1 MRYGAWDDDDDGG
14 GGGDDGNDNNY
25 NKGVSKI
32 ESFAVLIGQSRLRH
46 TYGRHQ
52 WDENHRYKCTGAG
65 TGRQFSVDAG
75 HRPRAIFAAT
85 LKPMNW
91 CYQNPV

>member
-46 TYGRHQ
+46 TYGRH
-52 WDENHRYKCTGAG
+52 
-65 TGRQFSVDAG
+65 
-75 HRPRAIFAAT
+75 
-85 LKPMNW
+85 
-91 CYQNPV
+91 

>member
-32 ESFAVLIGQSRLRH
+32 ESFAVFIGQSRLRH
-46 TYGRHQ
+46 TYGRH
-52 WDENHRYKCTGAG
+52 
-65 TGRQFSVDAG
+65 
-75 HRPRAIFAAT
+75 
-85 LKPMNW
+85 
-91 CYQNPV
+91 